1 METEELNTANRLK
14 EATPYGKV
22 DGLPDGIAP
31 AKAMRDEIIEQQDD
45 FESSE
50 TSSLRTETV
59 SRIRTQDMGG
69 APLSDKRA
77 FSSKTKKEDS
87 DDKVKLSFNESPLG
101 SRGPSPLR
109 SEPDAQ

>member
-45 FESSE
+45 PKKNDFEQTYIFCLLWAVGGFLENPERWLDIIFFFVGHS
-50 TSSLRTETV
+50 TLLYPTV
-59 SRIRTQDMGG
+59 
-69 APLSDKRA
+69 KRYQLLC
-77 FSSKTKKEDS
+77 TG
-87 DDKVKLSFNESPLG
+87 SFPYHI
-101 SRGPSPLR
+101 
-109 SEPDAQ
+109 